1 MSIDSNA
8 KLFITI
14 GMILIIVVG
23 FIAYKNITK
32 PQNQKPVK
40 EVL

>member
-1 MSIDSNA
+1 MNKNSNA
-8 KLFITI
+8 KLYITI
-14 GMILIIVVG
+14 GTILILLVG
-23 FIAYKNITK
+23 FIAHKNVTK

>member
-1 MSIDSNA
+1 MNQESNS
-8 KLFITI
+8 KLYITI
-14 GMILIIVVG
+14 GTILILLVG

-32 PQNQKPVK
+32 LQNQKPVK